1 MNIAIKAIDKLDIG
15 DDSKKRKLRILNKDT
30 KPVFG
35 SRYIDTI
42 KTYKIAKFIEKFGNV
57 PSAQRKKKDLFS
69 NIYQYAVARGFV
81 EHNIAKDIS
90 GVLSRE
96 RGR

>member
-1 MNIAIKAIDKLDIG
+1 M
-15 DDSKKRKLRILNKDT
+15 

-42 KTYKIAKFIEKFGNV
+42 KTYEIAKFIEKFGNV

-69 NIYQYAVARGFV
+69 NY
-81 EHNIAKDIS
+81 
-90 GVLSRE
+90 LSVC
-96 RGR
+96 GS

>member
-1 MNIAIKAIDKLDIG
+1 M
-15 DDSKKRKLRILNKDT
+15 

-57 PSAQRKKKDLFS
+57 P
-69 NIYQYAVARGFV
+69 
-81 EHNIAKDIS
+81 
-90 GVLSRE
+90 
-96 RGR
+96 